1 MEKNEDN
8 GYDNYMSF
16 LNQIEKLK
24 IWINAKTIDDIKRIN
39 CLKFHDFIEEDFSE
53 LICKNILTY
62 PEKWKINKNN
72 EVKIQF
78 PYQIM
83 IDFTKEIIFD
93 NTEIYIW
100 EIIDLVKAINSII
113 YAGTVFSNSYS
124 ISMIQNQLSNK
135 NNSCVTNYPALAVVR
150 GANMYGM
157 NPFVIKSRITKFN
170 IGIRISEN
178 WDKSKHFKRQDL
190 NIKLL

>member
-1 MEKNEDN
+1 
-8 GYDNYMSF
+8 MSF

-24 IWINAKTIDDIKRIN
+24 IWINAKTIDDSKRIN
-39 CLKFHDFIEEDFSE
+39 CSKFHDFIEEDFSE
-53 LICKNILTY
+53 LNRKNILTY
-62 PEKWKINKNN
+62 PEKWKINKNK
-72 EVKIQF
+72 EVKIQLR
-78 PYQIM
+78 YQIM
-83 IDFTKEIIFD
+83 IDFTKEIIVD
-93 NTEIYIW
+93 NIDIYIW
-100 EIIDLVKAINSII
+100 EIIVHTKAINSII

-150 GANMYGM
+150 GANMFGM

-170 IGIRISEN
+170 IGMRISEN
-178 WDKSKHFKRQDL
+178 WDASKHFKRQDL